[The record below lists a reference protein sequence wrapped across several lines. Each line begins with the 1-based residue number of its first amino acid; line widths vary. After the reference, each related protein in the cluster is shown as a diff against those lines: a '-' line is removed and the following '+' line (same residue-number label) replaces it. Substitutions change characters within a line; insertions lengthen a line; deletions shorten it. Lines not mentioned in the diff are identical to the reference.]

1 MIKKSFGAALT
12 GTIATI
18 YTVPSSKKSEW
29 VLAYITNTSGS
40 NGTVTVQY
48 YDASADSTLAILDGY
63 TISSKE
69 FFQIGGNVNEFIL
82 MRAGDQIKASA
93 THAMTLL
100 ISVIESNDVITG
112 G

>member
-12 GTIATI
+12 GTIATV
-18 YTVPSSKKSEW
+18 YTVPSSKKAEW
-29 VLAYITNTSGS
+29 VLVYLTNTSGS
-40 NGTVTVQY
+40 NGTVTLQY
-48 YDASADSTLAILDGY
+48 YNAAADATLPILDGY
-63 TISSKE
+63 AISSKE

-82 MRAGDQIKASA
+82 IRAGDQIKASA
-93 THAMTLL
+93 TQTMTIL

>member
-18 YTVPSSKKSEW
+18 YTVPASKKSEW
-29 VLAYITNTSGS
+29 VLAYLTNTSGS
-40 NGTVTVQY
+40 TATVTLQY
-48 YDASADSTLAILDGY
+48 YDASEDSTLSILDGY
-63 TISSKE
+63 TLSSKA
-69 FFQIGGNVNEFIL
+69 FFQIGGNVNEFII

>member
-12 GTIATI
+12 GTIATV
-18 YTVPSSKKSEW
+18 YTVPSSKKAEW
-29 VLAYITNTSGS
+29 VLVYITNTSGS
-40 NGTVTVQY
+40 NATVTLQY
-48 YDASADSTLAILDGY
+48 YDASEDATLAILDTY

>member
-1 MIKKSFGAALT
+1 MIKKSYGVALT

-18 YTVPSSKKSEW
+18 YTVPSSKKAEW
-29 VLAYITNTSGS
+29 VLMYLTNTSGS

-48 YDASADSTLAILDGY
+48 YNAAADSTLNIFDGY

-93 THAMTLL
+93 TQTMTILV
-100 ISVIESNDVITG
+100 SVIESNDVITG

>member
-1 MIKKSFGAALT
+1 
-12 GTIATI
+12 
-18 YTVPSSKKSEW
+18 V
-29 VLAYITNTSGS
+29 YITNTSGS
-40 NGTVTVQY
+40 NATVTLQY
-48 YDASADSTLAILDGY
+48 YDASEDATTLSVLDGY
-63 TISSKE
+63 IISSKE

>member
-1 MIKKSFGAALT
+1 MYL
-12 GTIATI
+12 
-18 YTVPSSKKSEW
+18 
-29 VLAYITNTSGS
+29 TNTSGS

-48 YDASADSTLAILDGY
+48 YNAAADSTLNIFDGY
-63 TISSKE
+63 AISSKE

-93 THAMTLL
+93 TQTMTILV
-100 ISVIESNDVITG
+100 SVIESNDVITG

>member
-1 MIKKSFGAALT
+1 
-12 GTIATI
+12 
-18 YTVPSSKKSEW
+18 
-29 VLAYITNTSGS
+29 
-40 NGTVTVQY
+40 
-48 YDASADSTLAILDGY
+48 
-63 TISSKE
+63 
-69 FFQIGGNVNEFIL
+69 

>member
-18 YTVPSSKKSEW
+18 YTVSSSKKAEW

-40 NGTVTVQY
+40 NGSVTLQY
-48 YDASADSTLAILDGY
+48 YDASEAATLAILDTY
-63 TISSKE
+63 AISSKE
-69 FFQIGGNVNEFIL
+69 FFQIGGNVNEFII

-93 THAMTLL
+93 THTMTLL